1 MEPVLP
7 GLHASAPQ
15 ALPFAPSLAVRSF
28 LLERDAGNLLV
39 YGTEAPVERAERRY
53 LNHWHEAMFA
63 VDLDGTP
70 TFVHERDR
78 ERSEGRTAIAGT
90 FSERETLGGDFEL
103 IPIPGH
109 TPGAT
114 AFLWDSGEHR
124 MLFTGDSL
132 FLDEDEWVVALDVR
146 GADRDAYV
154 QSLELIRGLDFD
166 VLVPWAAPAGRP
178 PHAVTDA
185 DDAGR
190 RIDAILERMRRGED
204 R

>member
-1 MEPVLP
+1 
-7 GLHASAPQ
+7 
-15 ALPFAPSLAVRSF
+15 
-28 LLERDAGNLLV
+28 
-39 YGTEAPVERAERRY
+39 
-53 LNHWHEAMFA
+53 
-63 VDLDGTP
+63 
-70 TFVHERDR
+70 
-78 ERSEGRTAIAGT
+78 
-90 FSERETLGGDFEL
+90 
-103 IPIPGH
+103 
-109 TPGAT
+109 
-114 AFLWDSGEHR
+114 

-178 PHAVTDA
+178 PHAVTGA